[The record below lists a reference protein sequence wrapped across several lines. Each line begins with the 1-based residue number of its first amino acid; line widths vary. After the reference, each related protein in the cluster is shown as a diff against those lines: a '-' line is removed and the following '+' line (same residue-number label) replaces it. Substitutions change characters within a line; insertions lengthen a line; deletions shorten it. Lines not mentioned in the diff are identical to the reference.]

1 MYGAGIAF
9 PADLYYNTIMN
20 IQKTEQKTAL
30 PVEEEF
36 AFSDKTVQGA
46 KLGKKDNFLFV
57 RSPRRYKLFT
67 EGTDEVTFLEGAG
80 HFKWARGETPFAAGE
95 TFLVQAC
102 GEYEINGA
110 CAFIVARRT

>member
-1 MYGAGIAF
+1 MK
-9 PADLYYNTIMN
+9 
-20 IQKTEQKTAL
+20 IQKIRQENVL
-30 PVEEEF
+30 PEEKDF

-57 RSPRRYKLFT
+57 RSPRRYKLFA

-95 TFLVQAC
+95 SFLVQDC

-110 CAFIVARRT
+110 CAFIVARRV